1 MRIIISLLG
10 LLIFTFCANAAFA
23 DVHVD
28 GYYRKDGTYVQP
40 HYRSDPDGN
49 PNNNW
54 STQGNT
60 NPHTGQEGTKP
71 QQPYYG
77 SGNGQYQTQPQP
89 YNSSPVNPYGN

>member
-1 MRIIISLLG
+1 MQKYLLTLSFICLFVTPSL
-10 LLIFTFCANAAFA
+10 A

-60 NPHTGQEGTKP
+60 NPYTGQEGTKP

-77 SGNGQYQTQPQP
+77 GGNGSYGTQ
-89 YNSSPVNPYGN
+89 SPYGSNTPSPYGSYGR

>member
-1 MRIIISLLG
+1 MRYFISLLG
-10 LLIFTFCANAAFA
+10 LFVFALFTNVAVA

-54 STQGNT
+54 STQGNV

-71 QQPYYG
+71 QQPGYG
-77 SGNGQYQTQPQP
+77 SGSYGGYGSNTPGYDPL
-89 YNSSPVNPYGN
+89 NPYGN